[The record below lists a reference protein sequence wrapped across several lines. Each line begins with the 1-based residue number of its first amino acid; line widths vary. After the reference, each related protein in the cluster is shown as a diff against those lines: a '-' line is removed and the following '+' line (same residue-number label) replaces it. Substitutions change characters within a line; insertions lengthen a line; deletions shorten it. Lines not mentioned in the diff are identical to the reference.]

1 MFLHIK
7 NLINKYL
14 LNTPKIKKK
23 LYLHIGFE
31 KTGTSSIQY
40 FCFHNNEYLK
50 SNHIIYPNDP
60 KNPLVLGYSHW
71 PVVAAFLRNKNF
83 VPKAKQLDISQLMIE
98 IKHLYD
104 NLNKKD
110 QLILSA
116 EPFHSHFSK
125 SEIKKIK
132 KYFSEYFDIKIIA
145 YIREQSSA
153 YESYISTL
161 IRGGV
166 FFDLENFSMVYLNF
180 KGKQF
185 QNYSNIKHWANVF
198 GKKNLI
204 CKLYINDTLL
214 NNDIT
219 SDFFN
224 IIDSNL
230 KVKKTLKENAK
241 LSSESMLFWNE
252 LNNVDFD
259 IPRTTF
265 YKKLRLVLEKYN
277 SKRNDPFISL
287 LSMADKKKIN
297 SYHEKDNLKL
307 SKEFFDSKENLFA
320 LKKFQNKTKI
330 IPLKPHEYKSL
341 LEFIQR
347 EDSTIY
353 SLIIRNVP
361 KVKKYI

>member
-1 MFLHIK
+1 MLLHIK
-7 NLINKYL
+7 NLIDKYL
-14 LNTPKIKKK
+14 LNRPKIKKK

-50 SNHIIYPNDP
+50 RNNIIYPNDP

-71 PVVAAFLRNKNF
+71 PVVAGFLKNKNL
-83 VPKAKQLDISQLMIE
+83 VPKGKRLDISQLMIE
-98 IKHLYD
+98 MKNLYD
-104 NLNKKD
+104 NLNEKD

-125 SEIKKIK
+125 TEINKIK
-132 KYFSEYFDIKIIA
+132 KCFSEYFDIKIIA

-161 IRGGV
+161 IRGGI
-166 FFDLENFSMVYLNF
+166 FFDLENFSMVNLNF
-180 KGKQF
+180 KDKRF
-185 QNYSNIKHWANVF
+185 QNYSNIKLWADVF
-198 GKKNLI
+198 GKKNMI
-204 CKLYINDTLL
+204 CKLYKTDTLL
-214 NNDIT
+214 NNDIS
-219 SDFFN
+219 SDFLN
-224 IIDSNL
+224 IIDTKL

-252 LNNVDFD
+252 LNKVNFD
-259 IPRTTF
+259 IPRTAF

-287 LSMADKKKIN
+287 LNEADIKKIN
-297 SYHEKDNLKL
+297 NYYEKDNIKL
-307 SKEFFDSKENLFA
+307 SKEFFDSTENLFA
-320 LKKFQNKTKI
+320 LKKLENKTKLV
-330 IPLKPHEYKSL
+330 PLKPHEYKL
-341 LEFIQR
+341 LLKFIQR
-347 EDSTIY
+347 EDSEIY